1 MPPSVPGSGA
11 PPAAPSGNGGQ
22 PIVPPPTTPPVT
34 PPPPPGAAG
43 APATP
48 PPPTGAAGA
57 PAATGGTPATG
68 DAEIEM
74 VRQVCV
80 DTINMYRS
88 TKMLAPLMRA
98 APETEMCSDSG
109 AMKDG
114 DSGQAHGSAFS
125 CRGTSAQN
133 TCPGYPV
140 GGFGA
145 KTLADALKQCL
156 AQMWAEGEP
165 PVSRAECQK
174 DYQGCFLKYGH
185 YLNMTTN
192 FKAVS
197 CGFYK
202 MKSGSWWMNQ
212 DFL

>member
-1 MPPSVPGSGA
+1 MG
-11 PPAAPSGNGGQ
+11 
-22 PIVPPPTTPPVT
+22 
-34 PPPPPGAAG
+34 
-43 APATP
+43 
-48 PPPTGAAGA
+48 GA
-57 PAATGGTPATG
+57 PAATGGTPVTG
-68 DAEIEM
+68 DEVAM
-74 VRQVCV
+74 ARQVCV

-98 APETEMCSDSG
+98 APETEMCSDAG

-114 DSGQAHGSAFS
+114 DTGQAHGSAFS

-145 KTLADALKQCL
+145 KTLADALKMCL

-202 MKSGSWWMNQ
+202 MKNGSWWMNQ